1 MQSFFNHTITSK
13 HSLASLRLIA
23 LTAAM
28 LGLNTASWSQTNAKK
43 ADESP
48 WEISVGAG
56 VVSSPE
62 YIGGKKSVSGFAPSV
77 SLAYRTKEYGTF
89 SFGGK
94 GLGLAWTAID
104 NDDYSLGLSLGQSAA
119 RVDNKDGTASR
130 PGSKRLRGMGEIKS
144 NSEVGLFG
152 HYTIGL
158 PIMFELV
165 KGSGDGK
172 ENARTLK
179 TDGHGGTRFTLST
192 EIPWQVSNELSF
204 SLSPSIVWGD
214 SKYNQTYFGVTRAQ
228 SARSGFRTYKADSGI
243 NSFGVSIGA
252 NYKFTPNLSA
262 TAALSFE
269 QLRGDA
275 AKSPLVQ
282 QKSQR
287 TFVAGVNY
295 AF

>member
-1 MQSFFNHTITSK
+1 MQPSFNNTATTTS
-13 HSLASLRLIA
+13 SPVSLRLIA
-23 LTAAM
+23 ITAVM
-28 LGLNTASWSQTNAKK
+28 LGLSNQSWSQTTAKK

-48 WEISVGAG
+48 WDVSIGVG
-56 VVSSPE
+56 VVSTPE
-62 YIGGKKSVSGFAPSV
+62 YVGGKKSVSGAVPSV
-77 SLAYRTKEYGTF
+77 SLAYKTKDYGTF

-104 NDDYSLGLSLGQSAA
+104 SDDYSLGLSVGQSGG
-119 RVDNKDGTASR
+119 RVDNKDGTVSR

-144 NSEVGLFG
+144 STEVGLFG

-158 PIMFELV
+158 PIIFELV

-192 EIPWQVSNELSF
+192 EIPWQVSSE
-204 SLSPSIVWGD
+204 WAD
-214 SKYNQTYFGVTRAQ
+214 SKYNQTYYGVTRAQ
-228 SARSGFRTYKADSGI
+228 SARSGFRAYKADSGV
-243 NSFGVSIGA
+243 NKLGLTLGA
-252 NYKFTPNLSA
+252 NYKFTPNWSA
-262 TAALSFE
+262 TAALTLE

-287 TFVAGVNY
+287 TFFAGINY
-295 AF
+295 NF